1 MNHTITKLWTFC
13 LLTVLSISGL
23 SAKTLDLSSLTLS
36 DKSATTPQRNV
47 SSGKFAITVSYTIP
61 DCEIIEDA
69 VKKGKYSCHIPG
81 FSQTVGVIGPSLLE
95 RIDKLYVPW
104 KVNCEIKVTD
114 SVYVE
119 YPCKLIASS
128 PIHDSYG
135 NVIYLEDASKS
146 STDEFYA
153 PKPVAICNDQ
163 YMRGNRL
170 VSVKVRPVVYD
181 AANSKIRILKR
192 LTYIVS
198 IGMMSLSEKSR
209 AAVNPD
215 IPMADREFL
224 SGFVVNRD
232 MLLDT
237 TRYQI
242 ADTVEVG
249 RYEIKSNPD
258 PQSYLI
264 ISTSKFKSAV
274 DKLVEWKRTLGFT
287 VHTSFNSGWTSE
299 AIHAKVKELYE
310 ADENL
315 RYLLIIG
322 DEEDVPS
329 CPFTV
334 VTPPYLGNI
343 GEPGYSKYSD
353 NEYGCIDQIGDHT
366 QDVFVGRI
374 PVSTSV
380 EADNYVAK
388 LITYEKEPPTDT
400 KFYETIVGIA
410 GFERE
415 KKTKTNPNPNIHK
428 EDIPFIETTEF
439 IRNHILKQKFPVA
452 SRFFNL
458 PYKMERI
465 YYAHPKDT
473 LLVWNLG
480 DSVPAELLRPNF
492 TWDKK
497 ADVISD
503 RLNKGCL
510 LAFVHTHGSEDSWGS
525 PIFTT
530 KHAAALTNGNR
541 LPIILAPG
549 SCKLGAFK
557 NDCIVESFI
566 RNPNGGAVAMIANTN
581 WGYSWADDALGV
593 CIIRN
598 IWPRPNITK
607 NFLSEIYF
615 SDLDP
620 VKSATY
626 VLGPLL
632 AKSLSDTEV
641 AFPKIGFYDGYIHK
655 IIHIF
660 GDPGME
666 FRTGPPTEYEN
677 LSVKLNESGQISV
690 YAFPPL
696 QALRVSYYDKKSGEV
711 GRFVGSGV
719 TFTPENIEH
728 TVICVH
734 GHNKKTK
741 IFTYADLQNA
751 ASAQSKSAPQN
762 LIKSISPSPA
772 SGYFNI
778 VLREELPAGGDII
791 MTGVNTGA
799 AFNYSIEAGSSEI
812 SIDTSALKNDT
823 YIVVLKVNNEILD
836 TKKIIVK
843 H

>member
-13 LLTVLSISGL
+13 LLTVLSINGL

-69 VKKGKYSCHIPG
+69 VKKGEYSCHIPG

-119 YPCKLIASS
+119 YPCKLVASS
-128 PIHDSYG
+128 PIHDPYG

-153 PKPVAICNDQ
+153 PKPVSICNDQ
-163 YMRGNRL
+163 YMRGSRL

-181 AANSKIRILKR
+181 VTNSKVRILKR
-192 LTYIVS
+192 LTYRVS

-224 SGFVVNRD
+224 SGIVVNHD

-264 ISTSKFKSAV
+264 VSTSKFKSAV

-287 VHTSFNSGWTSE
+287 VHTSFNSGWTPE
-299 AIHAKVKELYE
+299 TIRAKVKELYA

-334 VTPPYLGNI
+334 VTPPYLGEI

-353 NEYGCIDQIGDHT
+353 NEYGCIDQIGYHS

-380 EADNYVAK
+380 EADNYVDK
-388 LITYEKEPPTDT
+388 LITYEKEPPVDI
-400 KFYETIVGIA
+400 KFYETVLGIA
-410 GFERE
+410 GFDPGY
-415 KKTKTNPNPNIHK
+415 KGLTDTVPNLHK
-428 EDIPFIETTEF
+428 EKIPFIETTEV
-439 IRNHILKQKFPVA
+439 IRKHIQKQKFSA
-452 SRFFNL
+452 ISRFSKY

-465 YYAHPKDT
+465 YYAYPKDT
-473 LLVWNLG
+473 LLVWNKN
-480 DSVPAELLRPNF
+480 DSIPAELLRPNF
-492 TWDKK
+492 AWNGN

-510 LAFVHTHGSEDSWGS
+510 LAFVHTHGSEYDWS
-525 PIFTT
+525 PPFFSKT
-530 KHAAALTNGNR
+530 HATALTNGNR
-541 LPIILAPG
+541 LPIIFAPG
-549 SCKLGAFK
+549 TCKIGAFK
-557 NDCIVESFI
+557 NDCVVESFI
-566 RNPNGGAVAMIANTN
+566 RNPNGGAVAMLANTN
-581 WGYSWADDALGV
+581 WGYSWCADVLGV
-593 CIIRN
+593 CLIRN
-598 IWPRPNITK
+598 IWPKPNIK
-607 NFLSEIYF
+607 EDFLKEIYF

-641 AFPKIGFYDGYIHK
+641 AFPKIGLYKGYIHK

-677 LSVKLNESGQISV
+677 LSVKLNESGQVSV
-690 YAFPPL
+690 YAFPPF
-696 QALRVSYYDKKSGEV
+696 QSLRVSYYDKKSGEV

-728 TVICVH
+728 TVICVQ

-751 ASAQSKSAPQN
+751 SSAQSKSAPQN

-772 SGYFNI
+772 SGYLNI

-799 AFNYSIEAGSSEI
+799 DFNYSIETGSSEI

>member
-13 LLTVLSISGL
+13 LLTVLSINGL

-69 VKKGKYSCHIPG
+69 VKKGEYSCHIPG

-119 YPCKLIASS
+119 YPCKLVASS
-128 PIHDSYG
+128 PIHDPYG

-153 PKPVAICNDQ
+153 PKPVSICNDQ
-163 YMRGNRL
+163 YMRGSRL

-181 AANSKIRILKR
+181 VTNSKVRILKR
-192 LTYIVS
+192 LTYRVS

-224 SGFVVNRD
+224 SGIVVNHD

-264 ISTSKFKSAV
+264 VSTSKFKSAV

-287 VHTSFNSGWTSE
+287 VHTSFNSGWTPE
-299 AIHAKVKELYE
+299 TIRAKVKELYA

-334 VTPPYLGNI
+334 PPSYFGEI
-343 GEPGYSKYSD
+343 GDLTSGRYSD
-353 NEYGCIDQIGDHT
+353 NEYGCIDQIGYHS

-380 EADNYVAK
+380 EADNYVDK
-388 LITYEKEPPTDT
+388 LITYEKEPPVDI
-400 KFYETIVGIA
+400 KFYETILGIA
-410 GFERE
+410 GFEPER
-415 KKTKTNPNPNIHK
+415 KTNENKTPNIHK
-428 EDIPFIETTEF
+428 EDIPFIETTEV
-439 IRNHILKQKFPVA
+439 IRKHIQKQKFSA
-452 SRFFNL
+452 ISRFSKY

-465 YYAHPKDT
+465 YYAYPKDT
-473 LLVWNLG
+473 LLVWNKN
-480 DSVPAELLRPNF
+480 DSIPAELLRPNF
-492 TWDKK
+492 AWNGN

-799 AFNYSIEAGSSEI
+799 DFNYSIETGSSEI